1 MCLNH
6 FLCNVLPGNLN
17 KFSVKTS
24 SFWLMHWD
32 LSNYISLQSRSHP
45 AFSSASRSTWQSLAS
60 VSSASL
66 TSQPIPSSHCHGLD
80 SGLHDF
86 SPALLSRCSNGLPG
100 SVSISPS
107 LSPSRTCAGKVAFL
121 IISPRRT
128 CTRAEVNSLLAFREY
143 MELYYSGFACY
154 ARLLLGC
161 RLTVQLSWRFFSLFY
176 PSHSWPWE
184 SLNIVLF
191 LFLWNAFPS
200 QFNGFLSL
208 FRVSPEMSSSP
219 GSPLLGFLNRIR
231 HFVFPKHLV
240 HCLLWHCGTTLIEL
254 FFFLMCLSLVDS
266 ELLCL
271 ITHFVITCNWY
282 IVDNI
287 FE

>member
-1 MCLNH
+1 MHTRRGKLFACLQGVHGIVLQWFCLLCETVTWLSPNSTA
-6 FLCNVLPGNLN
+6 FLTFLLPFL
-17 KFSVKTS
+17 
-24 SFWLMHWD
+24 
-32 LSNYISLQSRSHP
+32 
-45 AFSSASRSTWQSLAS
+45 
-60 VSSASL
+60 
-66 TSQPIPSSHCHGLD
+66 SQPFMTLGVPEYCP
-80 SGLHDF
+80 F
-86 SPALLSRCSNGLPG
+86 PLSLEC
-100 SVSISPS
+100 
-107 LSPSRTCAGKVAFL
+107 
-121 IISPRRT
+121 
-128 CTRAEVNSLLAFREY
+128 
-143 MELYYSGFACY
+143 
-154 ARLLLGC
+154 
-161 RLTVQLSWRFFSLFY
+161 FSLPVY
-176 PSHSWPWE
+176 
-184 SLNIVLF
+184 
-191 LFLWNAFPS
+191 
-200 QFNGFLSL
+200 GFLSL